1 MTDTLPQLED
11 TFIETS
17 NLLADIARLV
27 TAAHFR
33 QKISVNRK
41 SDLSPVTAADQQIE
55 KEMRELIQSRH
66 PDHSIFGEEFG
77 LTKGSTP
84 WQWTLD
90 PIDGTK
96 SFVAGVPTFGSLIAL
111 GHHDKPMLGVIEMPL
126 LKERWLG
133 ITHKDTTHN
142 GKKCSTSNASLKD
155 AVVLSTTPEMFNSEQ
170 WIQFK
175 KLSEVTCVRAFGT
188 DCLGYGLLASGH
200 TDLVI
205 EADLKPYDFL
215 ALIPIVEGAGGKI
228 TDWNGKRLTNE
239 SDGTVLAAA
248 NLKLHGQALKI
259 LNT

>member
-1 MTDTLPQLED
+1 
-11 TFIETS
+11 
-17 NLLADIARLV
+17 
-27 TAAHFR
+27 
-33 QKISVNRK
+33 
-41 SDLSPVTAADQQIE
+41 
-55 KEMRELIQSRH
+55 
-66 PDHSIFGEEFG
+66 
-77 LTKGSTP
+77 
-84 WQWTLD
+84 
-90 PIDGTK
+90 
-96 SFVAGVPTFGSLIAL
+96 
-111 GHHDKPMLGVIEMPL
+111 
-126 LKERWLG
+126 
-133 ITHKDTTHN
+133 
-142 GKKCSTSNASLKD
+142 
-155 AVVLSTTPEMFNSEQ
+155 MFNSEQ